1 MEPESTPQD
10 YDQPVAYDING
21 QPLYAHPAT
30 VTPPPAPT
38 TMAPPASTS
47 RSGAMVAS
55 QAVHMTQ
62 PDAAEEPFIS
72 DATRI
77 KHDHSKQEYP
87 DLDLGEGEYV
97 IACIRRHP
105 IGLLPPFGIGVLLI
119 AIAFS
124 VLFNFDAVAKSLG
137 LTGSA
142 ANPANMVLII
152 LLFVVL
158 VVLGT
163 YIAYYVYTNSGFY
176 LTNENVIEVNQ
187 LGMFNRKEQSVSL
200 GSIEDVSYTQKGF
213 LQDTIGYGSIR
224 VGTIGDT
231 RAYRFNYVF
240 EPKQYVET
248 LNGALEAFRTNRPVT
263 GA

>member
-1 MEPESTPQD
+1 MEPEPKPQD

-21 QPLYAHPAT
+21 QPLYAHPA
-30 VTPPPAPT
+30 VTPST
-38 TMAPPASTS
+38 TPMADTTIASTG

-55 QAVHMTQ
+55 QAVHMAQ
-62 PDAAEEPFIS
+62 PDDAQEPFIS

-97 IACIRRHP
+97 IACVRRHP
-105 IGLLPPFGIGVLLI
+105 VGLLAPFGIGVLLI
-119 AIAFS
+119 TVAFS
-124 VLFNFDAVAKSLG
+124 VLFNFDIIAKGVG

-142 ANPANMVLII
+142 ANPANMAPII

-163 YIAYYVYTNSGFY
+163 YAAYYVYTNSRFY
-176 LTNENVIEVNQ
+176 LTNENVIEVSQ
-187 LGMFNRKEQSVSL
+187 MGMFTRKEQSVSL
-200 GSIEDVSYTQKGF
+200 GSVEDVSYTQKGF

-231 RAYRFNYVF
+231 RSYKFNYVF

-248 LNGALEAFRTNRPVT
+248 LNAALEAFRTNRPVV

>member
-1 MEPESTPQD
+1 MEPESKPQD

-21 QPLYAHPAT
+21 QPLYAHPAAA
-30 VTPPPAPT
+30 TPPPTSTVTAPSNT
-38 TMAPPASTS
+38 TS
-47 RSGAMVAS
+47 RPESIVAS
-55 QAVHMTQ
+55 QAVHMAQ
-62 PDAAEEPFIS
+62 PNDDDQFIS

-87 DLDLGEGEYV
+87 ALDLGEGEYV

-105 IGLLPPFGIGVLLI
+105 IGLLAPFGIGILLI
-119 AIAFS
+119 TVAFS
-124 VLFNFDAVAKSLG
+124 VLFNFDIIAKGVG
-137 LTGSA
+137 LTGNA
-142 ANPANMVLII
+142 ANPANIVLII

-163 YIAYYVYTNSGFY
+163 YAAYYVYTNSRFY
-176 LTNENVIEVNQ
+176 LTNENVIEVSQ
-187 LGMFNRKEQSVSL
+187 MGMFTRKEQSVSL
-200 GSIEDVSYTQKGF
+200 GSVEDVSYTQRGF
-213 LQDTIGYGSIR
+213 LQETIGYGSIR

-231 RAYRFNYVF
+231 RSYKFNYVF